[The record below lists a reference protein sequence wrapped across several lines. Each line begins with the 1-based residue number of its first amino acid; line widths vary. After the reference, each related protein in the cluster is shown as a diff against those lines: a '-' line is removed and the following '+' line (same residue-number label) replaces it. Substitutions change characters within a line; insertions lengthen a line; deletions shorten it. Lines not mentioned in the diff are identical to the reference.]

1 MRMNPSVHDA
11 MKTFISSRRS
21 ALVQAIE
28 QLARAGGTS
37 SPSKQEMA
45 GFFQDFMGGSWDA
58 FEEAT
63 APNSGEL
70 KEITNQILQLQKQ
83 IRDLLGE
90 EHQGIF
96 IQYEDLVNRR
106 ATGELDH
113 AFLAG
118 YQTALRLLLMGLLP
132 VPDLMHSGSQIQS
145 EKRKGEDGQ
154 D

>member
-1 MRMNPSVHDA
+1 MRMNPSVHDV
-11 MKTFISSRRS
+11 MKTFISSRQS

-28 QLARAGGTS
+28 QLARAGGTP

-96 IQYEDLVNRR
+96 IQYEDLANRR

-113 AFLAG
+113 AFLVG

-145 EKRKGEDGQ
+145 EKRRGEDGQ
-154 D
+154 G

>member
-1 MRMNPSVHDA
+1 MRMNPSVHDV
-11 MKTFISSRRS
+11 MKTFISSRQS

-28 QLARAGGTS
+28 QLARAGGTP

-90 EHQGIF
+90 EHQGI
-96 IQYEDLVNRR
+96 L
-106 ATGELDH
+106 
-113 AFLAG
+113 
-118 YQTALRLLLMGLLP
+118 
-132 VPDLMHSGSQIQS
+132 
-145 EKRKGEDGQ
+145 KRTLIS
-154 D
+154 